1 MKFSYSLLKKFLP
14 SLKGIGTVAELLPLH
29 ALEVE
34 SFTGDMIDI
43 KITANRYSDASSH
56 WGIGKMLSAILDAK
70 FDEPSLAS
78 MKPKKQLNRFDLK
91 ISDKEKCSRYS
102 GLYAEIKNV
111 GESPKW
117 MQDILISCG
126 LRPINGIV
134 DLMNYVMLEVGQPLH
149 AFDADLVSAGIDVRR
164 GISGEKIQTID
175 GAEYSLSG
183 EDLVIADSRG
193 PLAIAGIKGGKRAEI
208 NKQTKR
214 IIVEA
219 ASFEPV
225 GIYKTSR
232 RINLITDASGR
243 FAHGL
248 SGTLVERAI
257 QRTAQLLKEVY
268 GATIGDWVD
277 LNYQKSAKV
286 LIKFDI
292 KKFNHLTGMA
302 LSEKQALDYLKRLDF
317 AIKGKMVTPPSDRT
331 DITRFEDLAEE
342 IVNLH
347 GYNNL
352 TAIAPMIGLRA
363 SGQEDLIAL
372 KDQARRV
379 LTGFGLS
386 EVYNYS
392 FVSEKD
398 LIRYGELTA
407 WKTVHVANPVS
418 SDLALMRPWLGIN
431 LVKNLEHNLKFHDQ
445 VRIFEIGKTFNDI
458 QGKVSE
464 ELVLGMAIAYKKGS
478 PTLELKGLAEQL
490 LERLGLTDYFT
501 RDLDTD
507 IRFLN
512 HGESLIIE
520 SDHQIL
526 GYVGSVKA
534 DLPASGGLK
543 MAVAEIYLEKLLK
556 LIVGEKEFLPLPKY
570 PNVMRDISLL
580 VKSTER
586 VGPIQDLIENA
597 SHLLEDVDL
606 VDWYEDESLG
616 MEKKSLSFRLVFRS
630 DKKTLTDE
638 EVGQEMAKIIS
649 ELKAKFEL
657 EVR

>member
-1 MKFSYSLLKKFLP
+1 MKFSYSLLKKFVP
-14 SLKGIGTVAELLPLH
+14 GLKGIGTVAELLPLH

-34 SFTGDMIDI
+34 SFNGDIIDI

-56 WGIGKMLSAILDAK
+56 WGIGKMLSAILDSK
-70 FDEPSLAS
+70 FEQSALAGI
-78 MKPKKQLNRFDLK
+78 KPKKQSNRFDIK

-111 GESPKW
+111 GDSPKW
-117 MQDILISCG
+117 MQDILITCG

-164 GISGEKIQTID
+164 ANQEEKIQTID
-175 GAEYSLSG
+175 GEDHSLSG

-219 ASFEPV
+219 ASFDSV
-225 GIYKTSR
+225 GVYKTSR

-248 SGTLVERAI
+248 SGVLVERAI
-257 QRTAQLLKEVY
+257 QRTAQLLKEIY

-277 LNYQKSAKV
+277 INYQKPVKV

-292 KKFNHLTGMA
+292 KKFNHFIGMT
-302 LSEKQALDYLKRLDF
+302 LSEKQAMDYLKRLDF
-317 AIKGKMVTPPSDRT
+317 TIKGKMVTPPSDRT
-331 DITRFEDLAEE
+331 DISRFEDLAEE

-347 GYNNL
+347 GYNSL
-352 TAIAPMIGLRA
+352 PPIAPMIGLRA

-372 KDQARRV
+372 KDQVRRI

-398 LIRYGELTA
+398 LIQYGELTA
-407 WKTVHVANPVS
+407 WNTVPVANPIS
-418 SDLALMRPWLGIN
+418 SDLALLRPWLGIN
-431 LVKNLEHNLKFHDQ
+431 LIKNLEHNLKFYDQ

-458 QGKVSE
+458 KGKVSE
-464 ELVLGMAIAYKKGS
+464 ELMLGMAIAYKKGH
-478 PTLELKGLAEQL
+478 PALELKGLMEQFL
-490 LERLGLTDYFT
+490 DRVGLTDYFT

-526 GYVGSVKA
+526 GVVGSVKG
-534 DLPASGGLK
+534 DST

-556 LIVGEKEFLPLPKY
+556 LVRGEKEFLPLPKY

-580 VKSTER
+580 VSSTQR

-597 SHLLEDVDL
+597 SHLIEDVDL

-616 MEKKSLSFRLVFRS
+616 TGKKSLTFRLVFRS
-630 DKKTLTDE
+630 DKKTLTDQ
-638 EVGQEMAKIIS
+638 EVGQEMEKIIS
-649 ELKAKFEL
+649 ELKTKFEL